1 MQSTMQSTLGMTTDQ
16 IERLQLLHDWC
27 HTRHVRLQN
36 SSQDLLDCQ
45 MHYSIAEVQVDN
57 SPGSMR
63 QTGNPLDAALMGD
76 GFFSV
81 MTPRGERFTRAGA
94 FTTNS
99 EGQIVTPAGDIVQK
113 VGDENAVADEMGI
126 RIPSTAEEIAI
137 ATDGTVQVDGETV
150 GRLRVVSF
158 TDPAVLQKEGVTLYT
173 SPEEPAQDVQPGE
186 ITVVQGH
193 LETANFNAVGG
204 MTELISASRSFDI
217 FQKTIDTFRRLD
229 ERAARDIAS
238 RG

>member
-1 MQSTMQSTLGMTTDQ
+1 VDPLSY
-16 IERLQLLHDWC
+16 
-27 HTRHVRLQN
+27 V
-36 SSQDLLDCQ
+36 
-45 MHYSIAEVQVDN
+45 SIAETQVDN
-57 SPGSMR
+57 SPGAMR

-81 MTPRGERFTRAGA
+81 MTQRGERFTRAGA

-99 EGQIVTPAGDIVQK
+99 EGQIVTPGGDIVQK
-113 VGDENAVADEMGI
+113 MGDENAVPDEMGI

-137 ATDGTVQVDGETV
+137 GTDGTVQVDGETV
-150 GRLRVVSF
+150 GRLRIVTF
-158 TDPAVLQKEGVTLYT
+158 EDLGALQKEGVTLYT
-173 SPEEPAQDVQPGE
+173 SPEQAQDVEPGE

-193 LETANFNAVGG
+193 LETANFSAVGG

-238 RG
+238 RS